1 MPEAPGDSSLG
12 ARRTEPFVMAEPAR
26 VHVCLRRVG
35 SEHAASGGR
44 RAEVGGMRPSMRA
57 LVLWLG
63 LSLACGASTPPP
75 VEAPPPADT
84 YALVD
89 LVPGDAREV
98 LVLRPP
104 ELLAS
109 ETTRPL
115 VDAIAPPEWRRS
127 LGDRTGVYAEDV
139 SELLLAR
146 WEDGAWWAL
155 VRVPRATD
163 VVRAA
168 TARMAPVEVES
179 EAPFVRRI
187 GYLAEERYEL
197 VALAPELLLVARGR
211 PEGVIALLRALRRP
225 RATSEPR
232 PLLRSEGAAWLALPQ
247 PLGLPLDTPV
257 GLLLAEQTGLRVEA
271 RPSTRSNESS
281 ASPSSP
287 SPASPSAPPASSPSP
302 SSAPAEDRVRITLWL
317 EGELPDGAAENFRA
331 LLGSLS
337 ATDLGRVLGLPE
349 ALPTLAI
356 AHGPNGIEL
365 AADFDPATLARGVRL
380 LFRAEISEIVEETE
394 SPPAL

>member
-1 MPEAPGDSSLG
+1 
-12 ARRTEPFVMAEPAR
+12 
-26 VHVCLRRVG
+26 
-35 SEHAASGGR
+35 
-44 RAEVGGMRPSMRA
+44 MRA
-57 LVLWLG
+57 PMRVLVLWFG
-63 LSLACGASTPPP
+63 LSLACGASAPPP
-75 VEAPPPADT
+75 AEAPPRADT

-89 LVPGDAREV
+89 LVPSDAREV

-115 VDAIAPPEWRRS
+115 VDAIAPPAWRRS

-197 VALAPELLLVARGR
+197 VALSPELLLVARGR
-211 PEGVIALLRALRRP
+211 PEGVIALVQALQHP
-225 RATSEPR
+225 RATAEPR

-257 GLLLAEQTGLRVEA
+257 GLLLAEQTGLRIEA
-271 RPSTRSNESS
+271 LPSTRV
-281 ASPSSP
+281 
-287 SPASPSAPPASSPSP
+287 P
-302 SSAPAEDRVRITLWL
+302 SSAPTEERVRITLWL
-317 EGELPDGAAENFRA
+317 EGELPEGADENFRA

-356 AHGPNGIEL
+356 AHRPGGIEL
-365 AADFDPATLARGVRL
+365 KADFHPATLARGVRL
-380 LFRAEISEIVEETE
+380 LFRAEIAEIVDETE
-394 SPPAL
+394 PSPAL

>member
-1 MPEAPGDSSLG
+1 
-12 ARRTEPFVMAEPAR
+12 
-26 VHVCLRRVG
+26 
-35 SEHAASGGR
+35 
-44 RAEVGGMRPSMRA
+44 MRA
-57 LVLWLG
+57 PMRVLVLWLG

-75 VEAPPPADT
+75 VEAPPRADT

-89 LVPGDAREV
+89 LVPGDAREL

-197 VALAPELLLVARGR
+197 VALSPELLLVARGR
-211 PEGVIALLRALRRP
+211 PEGVIALLQALQHP
-225 RATSEPR
+225 RATTEPR
-232 PLLRSEGAAWLALPQ
+232 PLLRSEAAAWLALPQ

-257 GLLLAEQTGLRVEA
+257 GLLLAEQTGLRIEA
-271 RPSTRSNESS
+271 RPSTRV
-281 ASPSSP
+281 
-287 SPASPSAPPASSPSP
+287 P
-302 SSAPAEDRVRITLWL
+302 SSAPTEERVRITLWL
-317 EGELPDGAAENFRA
+317 EGELPEGADENFRA

-356 AHGPNGIEL
+356 AHRPGGIEL
-365 AADFDPATLARGVRL
+365 KADFHPATLARGVRL
-380 LFRAEISEIVEETE
+380 LFRAEIAEIVDETE
-394 SPPAL
+394 SPPVL

>member
-1 MPEAPGDSSLG
+1 M
-12 ARRTEPFVMAEPAR
+12 R
-26 VHVCLRRVG
+26 V
-35 SEHAASGGR
+35 
-44 RAEVGGMRPSMRA
+44 

-63 LSLACGASTPPP
+63 LSLACGASAPPP
-75 VEAPPPADT
+75 VEAPPRADT

-187 GYLAEERYEL
+187 GYLADQRYEL
-197 VALAPELLLVARGR
+197 VALSPELLLVARGR
-211 PEGVIALLRALRRP
+211 PEGVIALLQALQHP

-257 GLLLAEQTGLRVEA
+257 GLLLAEQTGLRIDA
-271 RPSTRSNESS
+271 RPSTRI
-281 ASPSSP
+281 
-287 SPASPSAPPASSPSP
+287 P
-302 SSAPAEDRVRITLWL
+302 SSAPAEERVRITLWL
-317 EGELPDGAAENFRA
+317 EGELPEGADENFRA

-356 AHGPNGIEL
+356 ARRPEGIEL
-365 AADFDPATLARGVRL
+365 VADFHPATLARGVRL
-380 LFRAEISEIVEETE
+380 LFRAEIAEIVEESE
-394 SPPAL
+394 PPPVL

>member
-1 MPEAPGDSSLG
+1 M
-12 ARRTEPFVMAEPAR
+12 R
-26 VHVCLRRVG
+26 V
-35 SEHAASGGR
+35 
-44 RAEVGGMRPSMRA
+44 

-63 LSLACGASTPPP
+63 LSLACGASAPPT
-75 VEAPPPADT
+75 VEAPPRADT

-89 LVPGDAREV
+89 LVPSDAREV

-115 VDAIAPPEWRRS
+115 VDAIAPPAWRRS

-146 WEDGAWWAL
+146 WQDGAWWAL

-197 VALAPELLLVARGR
+197 VALSPELLLVARGR
-211 PEGVIALLRALRRP
+211 PEGVIALVQALQHP
-225 RATSEPR
+225 RATAEPR
-232 PLLRSEGAAWLALPQ
+232 PLLRSDGAAWLALPQ

-257 GLLLAEQTGLRVEA
+257 GLLLAEQTGLRIEA
-271 RPSTRSNESS
+271 RPSTHV
-281 ASPSSP
+281 
-287 SPASPSAPPASSPSP
+287 P
-302 SSAPAEDRVRITLWL
+302 SSAPTEERVRITLWL
-317 EGELPDGAAENFRA
+317 EGELPEGADENFRA

-356 AHGPNGIEL
+356 AHRPGGVEL
-365 AADFDPATLARGVRL
+365 KADFHPATLARGVRL
-380 LFRAEISEIVEETE
+380 LFRAEIAEIVDETE
-394 SPPAL
+394 SPPVL

>member
-1 MPEAPGDSSLG
+1 M
-12 ARRTEPFVMAEPAR
+12 RTRMR
-26 VHVCLRRVG
+26 V
-35 SEHAASGGR
+35 
-44 RAEVGGMRPSMRA
+44 

-75 VEAPPPADT
+75 VEAPPRVDD

-89 LVPGDAREV
+89 LVPSDAREV
-98 LVLRPP
+98 LVLRLP

-109 ETTRPL
+109 ETTRPF
-115 VDAIAPPEWRRS
+115 VDAIAPPTWRRS

-168 TARMAPVEVES
+168 TARMAPVEIES

-187 GYLAEERYEL
+187 GYLADERYEL
-197 VALAPELLLVARGR
+197 VALSPELLLVARGR
-211 PEGVIALLRALRRP
+211 PEGVIALLHALQRP
-225 RATSEPR
+225 RATAEPR
-232 PLLRSEGAAWLALPQ
+232 PILRSEGAAWLALPQ

-271 RPSTRSNESS
+271 RPS
-281 ASPSSP
+281 SSP
-287 SPASPSAPPASSPSP
+287 
-302 SSAPAEDRVRITLWL
+302 AERVRITLWL
-317 EGELPDGAAENFRA
+317 EGELPEGADANFRA

-337 ATDLGRVLGLPE
+337 ATDLGRVLGLPD
-349 ALPTLAI
+349 ALSTLAI
-356 AHGPNGIEL
+356 ARRPEGIEL
-365 AADFDPATLARGVRL
+365 RADFHPATLARGIRL

-394 SPPAL
+394 SPPTL

>member
-1 MPEAPGDSSLG
+1 
-12 ARRTEPFVMAEPAR
+12 
-26 VHVCLRRVG
+26 
-35 SEHAASGGR
+35 
-44 RAEVGGMRPSMRA
+44 MRA
-57 LVLWLG
+57 PMRVLVLWLG
-63 LSLACGASTPPP
+63 LSLACGASAPPP
-75 VEAPPPADT
+75 VEAPPRADT

-89 LVPGDAREV
+89 LVPADAREV
-98 LVLRPP
+98 FALRPP

-109 ETTRPL
+109 ESTRPL
-115 VDAIAPPEWRRS
+115 IDAIAPPEWRRS

-197 VALAPELLLVARGR
+197 VALSPELLLVARGR
-211 PEGVIALLRALRRP
+211 PEGVIALLRALQHP
-225 RATSEPR
+225 RATAEPR
-232 PLLRSEGAAWLALPQ
+232 PLLRSDGAAWLALPQ

-257 GLLLAEQTGLRVEA
+257 GLLLAQQTGLRVEA
-271 RPSTRSNESS
+271 RPTSASPSTSASSETSSAPAIAPSATSSPSVPSS
-281 ASPSSP
+281 ASPSETRS
-287 SPASPSAPPASSPSP
+287 SASASAATSASASPSAAPHPPG
-302 SSAPAEDRVRITLWL
+302 EERVRITLWL
-317 EGELPDGAAENFRA
+317 EGELPEGADENFRA

-356 AHGPNGIEL
+356 ARRPGGIEL
-365 AADFDPATLARGVRL
+365 KADFHPATLARGVRL
-380 LFRAEISEIVEETE
+380 LFRAEIAEIVDETE
-394 SPPAL
+394 PSPAL

>member
-1 MPEAPGDSSLG
+1 M
-12 ARRTEPFVMAEPAR
+12 R
-26 VHVCLRRVG
+26 
-35 SEHAASGGR
+35 AA
-44 RAEVGGMRPSMRA
+44 MRA

-63 LSLACGASTPPP
+63 LSLACGASAPPP

-89 LVPGDAREV
+89 LVPHDAREV
-98 LVLRPP
+98 LVLRLP

-115 VDAIAPPEWRRS
+115 VDAIAPPAWRRS

-146 WEDGAWWAL
+146 WQDGAWWAL
-155 VRVPRATD
+155 VRVPHATD

-168 TARMAPVEVES
+168 TARMAPVEVEA
-179 EAPFVRRI
+179 EEPFVRRI
-187 GYLAEERYEL
+187 GYFAEERYEL
-197 VALAPELLLVARGR
+197 VALTPELLLVARGR
-211 PEGVIALLRALRRP
+211 PEGVIALLQALRRP
-225 RATSEPR
+225 RAISEQR
-232 PLLRSEGAAWLALPQ
+232 PLLRSEGAAWLALPE

-257 GLLLAEQTGLRVEA
+257 GLLLAEQTGLRIEA
-271 RPSTRSNESS
+271 RPSSISPSATAPSTRAPTPSEASPS
-281 ASPSSP
+281 ASPSETP
-287 SPASPSAPPASSPSP
+287 SSSTASPPTASSV
-302 SSAPAEDRVRITLWL
+302 PADDRVRITLWL
-317 EGELPDGAAENFRA
+317 EGQLPEGADANFRA

-356 AHGPNGIEL
+356 ARRPEGIEL
-365 AADFDPATLARGVRL
+365 QADFHPATLARGVRL
-380 LFRAEISEIVEETE
+380 LFRAEIAEIVEEVE
-394 SPPAL
+394 PPPTL

>member
-1 MPEAPGDSSLG
+1 
-12 ARRTEPFVMAEPAR
+12 
-26 VHVCLRRVG
+26 
-35 SEHAASGGR
+35 
-44 RAEVGGMRPSMRA
+44 
-57 LVLWLG
+57 
-63 LSLACGASTPPP
+63 

-104 ELLAS
+104 ELLGS

-211 PEGVIALLRALRRP
+211 PEGVIALLRALQRP
-225 RATSEPR
+225 GVAPEPR

-271 RPSTRSNESS
+271 RPSARVHRSPS
-281 ASPSSP
+281 ASPSTLPSGSR
-287 SPASPSAPPASSPSP
+287 SPAASSPP
-302 SSAPAEDRVRITLWL
+302 VEEWVRVTLWL
-317 EGELPDGAAENFRA
+317 EGELPAGADENFRA

-356 AHGPNGIEL
+356 AQRPDGIEL
-365 AADFDPATLARGVRL
+365 KADFHPATLARGVRL
-380 LFRAEISEIVEETE
+380 LFRAEISEIVDETE
-394 SPPAL
+394 PSPAL